1 MKKLTEHN
9 SQKIFFGVFI
19 FSVILA
25 AFGFL
30 RTGGM
35 SQNITDIIGISDSFQ
50 DYYLLGTAFSLGTWL
65 FIIGMFFIPK
75 NWLVYTICI
84 IVLLPQL
91 LFIVVSIGYSY
102 TFLDILKNY
111 IFVLSFGTIILK

>member
-1 MKKLTEHN
+1 MEVTKDALYYLVERIFVLNGKNTKKEKFIVKKLTEYN

-19 FSVILA
+19 FSVILD

-50 DYYLLGTAFSLGTWL
+50 DYYLL
-65 FIIGMFFIPK
+65 
-75 NWLVYTICI
+75 
-84 IVLLPQL
+84 
-91 LFIVVSIGYSY
+91 
-102 TFLDILKNY
+102 
-111 IFVLSFGTIILK
+111 